1 MSRSSE
7 LYKFWSTD
15 PFFDEGT
22 RNELLAI
29 ADDEAEIEERFYT
42 NLSFGTAGLRG
53 ILGAGTNRMN
63 NYTVAMATE
72 GFARYLD
79 TLGDEAKQRGMV
91 IAYDCRNFSPE
102 FALLAS
108 LIFATHG
115 IKVKLTDELKP
126 TPMLSF
132 AIRHYNCIGGVMVT
146 ASHNPAKYNGY
157 KAYGEDGGQMP
168 PEAADIVL
176 KEMDSITDPRTLS
189 WITEEEA
196 IAKGLLEYIGPDL
209 DDAYMAMLRKLTIN
223 EDKVKEQADMKI
235 VFTPLHGTGNKP
247 VRRILKEIGF
257 NNVLVVPEQELPD
270 GNFSTVESPNPEER
284 SALAMAIALAEK
296 EGAELVIATDPD
308 GDRTGLCIRKEDGTY
323 QVMTGNQI
331 GILLMNYI
339 LSAKQAR
346 GTLPDKSFV
355 VTTIVSTKLP
365 RKIAKYYDVEL
376 MESLT
381 GFKWIAELIKLH
393 DEQGDMHFQFGF
405 EESFGYLAGTSV
417 RDKDAVVASMLLA
430 EMAATAK
437 SEGKTLNDYLNELYA
452 KFGYGEELT
461 YSLAREGKAGL
472 EAIQKTMIALRANKL
487 AGFKTADVLAVKDVL
502 EGTITDLKTGEVSK
516 LDLPESDV
524 LLYQLEGLDFFCV
537 RPSGTE
543 PKIKVYF
550 GAYDADPE
558 VCKAKLASFSQSI
571 VEEVE
576 NLLDNA

>member
-102 FALLAS
+102 FALLAA

>member
-102 FALLAS
+102 FALLAA

-346 GTLPDKSFV
+346 GTLPDKSFA

>member
-1 MSRSSE
+1 MSRSKE
-7 LYKFWSTD
+7 LYQFWSTD
-15 PFFDEGT
+15 PFFDEKT
-22 RNELLAI
+22 RAELLAI
-29 ADDEAEIEERFYT
+29 ADNEEEIEERFYT

-63 NYTVAMATE
+63 IYTVAMATE
-72 GFARYLD
+72 GFARYID
-79 TLGDEAKQRGMV
+79 TLGDEAKERGIV
-91 IAYDCRNFSPE
+91 ISYDCRNFSPD
-102 FALLAS
+102 FALIAA

-115 IKVKLTDELKP
+115 THVRLVDELRP

-132 AIRHYNCIGGVMVT
+132 AVRHYNCAGGVMVT

-168 PEAADIVL
+168 PEAADVVL
-176 KEMDSITDPRTLS
+176 REMDSITDPRTLS

-196 IAKGLLEYIGPDL
+196 LNRGLLEYIGPEL

-223 EDKVKEQADMKI
+223 EDKVREQADMKI

-257 NNVLVVPEQELPD
+257 ENVIVVPEQELPD
-270 GNFSTVESPNPEER
+270 GNFSTVKSPNPEER

-296 EGAELVIATDPD
+296 EEADLVIATDPD
-308 GDRTGLCIRKEDGTY
+308 GDRTGLCIRKEDGSY
-323 QVMTGNQI
+323 QVMSGNEI

-346 GTLPDKSFV
+346 GTLPENSFV
-355 VTTIVSTKLP
+355 ITTIVSTKLP
-365 RKIAKYYDVEL
+365 RKIAAHYGVEL
-376 MESLT
+376 MECLT

-393 DEQGDMHFQFGF
+393 DEQGDKHFQFGF
-405 EESFGYLAGTSV
+405 EESFGYLAGTAV

-437 SEGKTLNDYLNELYA
+437 SEGKTLNDYLKQLNAL
-452 KFGYGEELT
+452 FGFGEEKT
-461 YSLAREGKAGL
+461 YSLVREGKAGL
-472 EAIQKTMIALRANKL
+472 EAITKTMVKLRADKMR
-487 AGFKTADVLAVKDVL
+487 GFPNVDILRVLDVQESTV
-502 EGTITDLKTGEVSK
+502 TDMKTGEVSP

-524 LLYQLEGLDFFCV
+524 LLYQLDGLDFFCV

-550 GAYDADPE
+550 GAYDQDAQVAKD
-558 VCKAKLASFSQSI
+558 KLASFSKAI
-571 VEEVE
+571 VDEVE
-576 NLLDNA
+576 SLLDNA